1 MNKLMNQC
9 FIPDVKTRVVFLFSA
24 SAFIFLSLSSLYG
37 CYEFDNF
44 LCLHCPLSPS
54 RSLPFA
60 ESRYPISVHSLK
72 RFCLLSSNEMFP
84 LSIRTNDILPTSY
97 KMCPLSG
104 VFDYAILVDQG
115 YCSLSHVFCL
125 RLLYIQLIVFLPK
138 QITSF
143 PLHLIC
149 AFRNAFQCP
158 IFAPLVIL

>member
-1 MNKLMNQC
+1 MRNEMNAPMNKLMNQC

-97 KMCPLSG
+97 NMCPLSG
-104 VFDYAILVDQG
+104 VFGYAILMDQG
-115 YCSLSHVFCL
+115 YCSLPHVSCL
-125 RLLYIQLIVFLPK
+125 RLLCIQLIVLFLNK
-138 QITSF
+138 
-143 PLHLIC
+143 
-149 AFRNAFQCP
+149 
-158 IFAPLVIL
+158 